1 MYASSKKLTLLNFKQ
16 ARNMPHHESIQ
27 GEALKAP
34 LEMTA
39 TIQLGVEVYTS
50 QASRPTGKLKND
62 LKKKHKHRPIQSS
75 W

>member
-1 MYASSKKLTLLNFKQ
+1 MTLLNLKQ

-50 QASRPTGKLKND
+50 QASRPTGNLEID
-62 LKKKHKHRPIQSS
+62 LTKKHKDGPIQSS

>member
-1 MYASSKKLTLLNFKQ
+1 
-16 ARNMPHHESIQ
+16 MPHDESIQ
-27 GEALKAP
+27 DQALKAP

-50 QASRPTGKLKND
+50 QASRPTGNLEID
-62 LKKKHKHRPIQSS
+62 LTKKHKDGPIQSS